1 MKFRRALD
9 VAVVS
14 QYVSTH
20 SLMGRPEIIERSALL
35 DIARDVFKDR
45 GMRATTSEVAARAGI
60 SEGALFKRF
69 KTKAALFRAAVEHV
83 GEAPEWIAL
92 LPTRVG
98 RGPLGEELE
107 SLALEML
114 QFARTLMPCVLM
126 AHANNGEGDL
136 PVWHGTMPPPLRALK
151 ALSAYFEAEMQLG
164 RVREGD
170 PEIYARTFVGPLMH
184 FVVLELMH
192 RSQDFM
198 PIAAETFVR
207 GHVRV
212 LLRGIEST

>member
-1 MKFRRALD
+1 
-9 VAVVS
+9 
-14 QYVSTH
+14 
-20 SLMGRPEIIERSALL
+20 MGRPEVIERSALL

-45 GMRATTSEVAARAGI
+45 GMRATTAEVAQRAGI

-69 KTKAALFRAAVEHV
+69 KTKAELFRAAVEHV
-83 GEAPEWIAL
+83 GEAPAWIAT
-92 LPTRVG
+92 LPARVG
-98 RGPLGEELE
+98 RGNLDEELE
-107 SLALEML
+107 ALALEML

-136 PVWHGTMPPPLRALK
+136 PVWQGTVPPPIRALK
-151 ALSAYFEAEMQLG
+151 ALAAYFEAEMKLG

-170 PEIYARTFVGPLMH
+170 PEIYARSFAGPLMH
-184 FVVLELMH
+184 FVVMELMH

-198 PIAAETFVR
+198 PIASETFVR

-212 LLRGIEST
+212 LLRGFASP